1 METKILHWADRIA
14 DQIIKR
20 NPDKEEYVCAAGIS
34 PSGSV
39 HIGNFRDVATS
50 LFVAKA
56 LRKRGRKARLLFS
69 WDDFD
74 RLRKVPK
81 NVEQV
86 TEGFEEHIGR
96 PYVDLPNPFAGESD
110 CKTYAEYFE
119 REFEESVKPFK
130 LGLDFRYQGDMY
142 RSGKYRE
149 GVLFALRKRG
159 EIFDIIDRFRT
170 QAAEEGERE
179 RYYPVGIYCG
189 ECGRDT
195 TKIKAFSDESMVAQ
209 YQCKCGHCAD
219 FDFKAESNCKLAW
232 KVDWAMRWQ
241 YEGVDFEP
249 GGKDHASPGGS
260 YDVGKVIA
268 KEIFGYD
275 APVFQGYGFVGIK
288 GSAGKMSGSSGL
300 NLTPTTLLKIYQP
313 EVLLWLYA
321 RAEATKEFDFCF
333 DDGIL
338 RQYFEFDNML
348 TQVKEGKATELS
360 EAIMSF
366 VGIEGREVDLVPFSL
381 LAQLGSVV
389 NFDIELTRVLLS
401 KIGHDYPVEVLRER
415 LQLAQ
420 NWLVECAPESLN
432 RLREHRNWEVYETLS
447 EEERQEVAILF
458 DYLKNSEYSLED
470 LQSKLYA
477 ICRDLRGL
485 EREDK
490 SVKKIQMRF
499 FQNVYR
505 LLIGNEKGPR
515 LYLFLY
521 AVSPESYLHLLDF
534 SHPKTEE
541 EAKAEQE
548 LEQAQQASACP
559 AKQVEVNT
567 DIVVEDFAPEIT
579 IEDFGR
585 IDVRVCEVLKC
596 AEIRKSHSCYKITVF
611 DGKGQRVIV
620 SSIKKYYQPED
631 LIGRKILVVV
641 NLKPSRIAGVSS
653 QGMLLATTFN
663 EHCMVTFV
671 DDIIPAGTKMS

>member
-1 METKILHWADRIA
+1 MEKQILHWADRIA
-14 DQIIKR
+14 DQIIAR
-20 NPDKEEYVCAAGIS
+20 SPDKEEYVCAAGIS

-56 LRKRGRKARLLFS
+56 LRKRGRRARLLFS

-81 NVEQV
+81 NVEQIA
-86 TEGFEEHIGR
+86 EGFEEHIGR
-96 PYVDLPNPFAGESD
+96 PYVDLPNPFGGEAP
-110 CKTYAEYFE
+110 TYAAHFE
-119 REFEESVKPFK
+119 REFESSVEPFR
-130 LGLDFRYQGDMY
+130 LGLDFRYQAEMY
-142 RSGKYRE
+142 RSGKYTDR
-149 GVLFALRKRG
+149 VLHALRKRG
-159 EIFDIIDRFRT
+159 EIFDIIDQFRT
-170 QAAEEGERE
+170 QEAQEGERE

-189 ECGRDT
+189 ACGRDT
-195 TKIKAFSDESMVAQ
+195 TKILSFSDESMVAQ

-219 FDFKAESNCKLAW
+219 FDFTRDTNCKLAW

-260 YDVGKVIA
+260 YDVGRVIA
-268 KEIFGYD
+268 REIFGYE

-300 NLTPTTLLKIYQP
+300 NLTPTTLLQIYQP

-338 RQYFEFDNML
+338 RQYFEFDTML
-348 TQVKEGKATELS
+348 EQVRGGQATELS
-360 EAIMSF
+360 RAIMSL
-366 VGIEGREVDLVPFSL
+366 VDIQGRGVDLVPFSL

-389 NFDIELTRVLLS
+389 NFDIGLTRVLLS
-401 KIGHDYPVEVLRER
+401 KIGHDYPEEQLRER
-415 LQLAQ
+415 LQLAR

-432 RLREHRNWEVYETLS
+432 RLREHRNWEVYEGLS
-447 EEERQEVAILF
+447 EEERQEVALLH
-458 DYLKNSEYSLED
+458 DYLKTSEYSLEE
-470 LQSKLYA
+470 LQAKLYA
-477 ICRDLRGL
+477 ICRELRGL
-485 EREDK
+485 DREDK

-505 LLIGNEKGPR
+505 LLIGKEKGPR

-534 SHPKTEE
+534 SHPRTE
-541 EAKAEQE
+541 AELQAE
-548 LEQAQQASACP
+548 REQATGPSVCEAAP
-559 AKQVEVNT
+559 KGELNT
-567 DIVVEDFAPEIT
+567 SIVVEDFGEEIG

-596 AEIRKSHSCYKITVF
+596 AEIRKSHSCYRITVF

-620 SSIKKYYQPED
+620 SSIKSHYQPED
-631 LIGRKILVVV
+631 LVGRKILVVV
-641 NLKPSRIAGVSS
+641 NLKPTRIAGVTS

-671 DDIIPAGTKMS
+671 DDAIPSGTRMS